1 MCQMSVNRTKSFAI
15 VRIVHIEQL
24 LGVLGNTGTGDIVNI
39 FSGNKGASDEIVG
52 IKGIVVNTNWIYF

>member
-1 MCQMSVNRTKSFAI
+1 MSGNRTKSFAI

-52 IKGIVVNTNWIYF
+52 IKGIVVNTN